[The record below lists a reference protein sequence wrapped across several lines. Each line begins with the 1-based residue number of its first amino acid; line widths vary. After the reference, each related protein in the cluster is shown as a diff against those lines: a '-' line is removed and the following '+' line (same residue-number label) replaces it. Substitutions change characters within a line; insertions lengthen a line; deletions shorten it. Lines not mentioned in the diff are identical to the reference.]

1 MPFPPKR
8 DHKIPLDAAAAL
20 TRRYR
25 DGAGKGAQLAGMF
38 PRDVFE
44 TLLAEAGCAG
54 VRIYYGQSETGS
66 REIVLVGVDG
76 DGNDMT
82 TAELFDMS
90 LPCPPY
96 CGGGNA
102 LNGE

>member
-1 MPFPPKR
+1 MAFPPNR
-8 DHKIPLDAAAAL
+8 DHKITLEAARAL

-25 DGAGKGAQLAGMF
+25 SKAGPEAVKGGMF

-44 TLLAEAGCAG
+44 TLLAQPGCAAI
-54 VRIYYGQSETGS
+54 RFYYGEAENGAP
-66 REIVLVGVDG
+66 ELVLVGVDV

-82 TAELFDMS
+82 SASLFDLS

-96 CGGGNA
+96 CGDPDDGP
-102 LNGE
+102 